1 MALTV
6 DDVDEAAALY
16 GDALNL
22 PVVKEWAGSEGR
34 GIIFAV
40 KTYTCVLTV
49 GAVLG
54 YLGAP
59 QIIQTF
65 RNDPDV
71 IAIGVKAFRYQCL
84 IMPLMPVFVFSNMIF
99 QGMGK
104 SFRATTLAVCRPVFF
119 MALAMVLCGAFGLM
133 GLEVSQPIADLLS
146 FLLSA
151 ALLLRL
157 MRGEL
162 READP

>member
-1 MALTV
+1 
-6 DDVDEAAALY
+6 
-16 GDALNL
+16 
-22 PVVKEWAGSEGR
+22 
-34 GIIFAV
+34 
-40 KTYTCVLTV
+40 
-49 GAVLG
+49 
-54 YLGAP
+54 
-59 QIIQTF
+59 
-65 RNDPDV
+65 
-71 IAIGVKAFRYQCL
+71 
-84 IMPLMPVFVFSNMIF
+84 MIF

-119 MALAMVLCGAFGLM
+119 MALAMVLCGAFGLT

-162 READP
+162 REAEP